1 MGAGLSTNF
10 DSFMRCILT
19 IAVYSMSLL
28 LLLLLFL
35 APGEQ
40 AFQARYGRAVH
51 AARYSKKGSREAD
64 AGLLALDALHKQV
77 MPFVL
82 RRTKQQVL
90 SDLPPKII
98 TDISCELTL
107 FQRQLYEDFAS
118 SQALSEV
125 AGVLKGSSAGAAEG
139 SGGAGKGA
147 GGGEKVPGNV
157 LSALMYLRKLCSHPA
172 MALDWQV
179 RGFIRGQGRKNER
192 IS

>member
-1 MGAGLSTNF
+1 
-10 DSFMRCILT
+10 
-19 IAVYSMSLL
+19 V
-28 LLLLLFL
+28 
-35 APGEQ
+35 Q
-40 AFQARYGRAVH
+40 

-98 TDISCELTL
+98 TDISCELTP
-107 FQRQLYEDFAS
+107 FQRQLYEDFSS

-125 AGVLKGSSAGAAEG
+125 AGALKGSAAGEG
-139 SGGAGKGA
+139 SGGGPRGA
-147 GGGEKVPGNV
+147 GEKEKVPGNV

-179 RGFIRGQGRKNER
+179 RGLWAAWASLVADCKYAQLMDRRCREHARKAGVDN
-192 IS
+192 IVGCLLFLP